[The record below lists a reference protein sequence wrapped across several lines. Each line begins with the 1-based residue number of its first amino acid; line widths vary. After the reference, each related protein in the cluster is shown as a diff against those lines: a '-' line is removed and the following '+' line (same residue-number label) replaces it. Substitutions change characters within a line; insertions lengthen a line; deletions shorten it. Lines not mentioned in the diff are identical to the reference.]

1 MKYLQKFLDLQQTP
15 TQEFDE
21 FLHSLK
27 DNQLIMILDYFY
39 KNEFIKNIKSTLI
52 RFPYIPLE
60 AEDIYIEFL
69 QTYLEEVKKY
79 NSTDKNVKFLN
90 FFLNI
95 SKFYTLN
102 KIRYWLRKKRIHN
115 SLMTSTDELLYVLDE
130 HSEEQIEQ
138 RINQIDTE
146 NFYHLL
152 TDKDKNIIKILQ
164 NSINQKDKLITP
176 SKLKEFKTKF
186 LTKFNNYFH
195 FAH

>member
-1 MKYLQKFLDLQQTP
+1 
-15 TQEFDE
+15 
-21 FLHSLK
+21 
-27 DNQLIMILDYFY
+27 
-39 KNEFIKNIKSTLI
+39 
-52 RFPYIPLE
+52 
-60 AEDIYIEFL
+60 
-69 QTYLEEVKKY
+69 
-79 NSTDKNVKFLN
+79 
-90 FFLNI
+90 
-95 SKFYTLN
+95 
-102 KIRYWLRKKRIHN
+102 
-115 SLMTSTDELLYVLDE
+115 MTSTDELLYVLDE